1 MSRVIS
7 TDGPG
12 KTRDQLRRTV
22 AEALRRL
29 SQKPQLDDEAKD
41 LAALIV
47 FCMHGIADT
56 VDQTVTAWEKRDYWM
71 KAERFRE
78 EWRWV
83 EPVADELSA
92 VIYGSQWDQLPS
104 ALAQLMPHFA
114 DIRIKKMTR
123 QPRLWQGA
131 YERLVQDG

>member
-131 YERLVQDG
+131 YERLVRDG

>member
-12 KTRDQLRRTV
+12 KTRSQLRRTI

-114 DIRIKKMTR
+114 DIKIKKMTR